1 MNASPSPKP
10 RPGARAACA
19 PPLARRPQL
28 DAGGADDLAALFDV
42 LAHGPRLRL
51 LHALVR
57 AGELRLTDLAEEVE
71 MSPQA
76 ASNQLRRLVD
86 RGIVANRR
94 DGASALYR
102 IADPCVV
109 DLLDRGL
116 CLRDDATGRP

>member
-1 MNASPSPKP
+1 MRLATVAARCPPKAALAARPLLAS
-10 RPGARAACA
+10 G
-19 PPLARRPQL
+19 
-28 DAGGADDLAALFDV
+28 DADDLAGLFDV
-42 LAHGPRLRL
+42 LAHGTRLRL

-57 AGELRLTDLAEEVE
+57 AKELRLTHLAAEVA

-76 ASNQLRRLVD
+76 VSNQLRRLVD

-94 DGASALYR
+94 DGGSVLYR

-116 CLRDDATGRP
+116 CLREDARRKS